1 LIYAHLGRWCPRLAN
16 QPTRGL
22 DVGSIEYI
30 HRQIV
35 DMRNEGAG
43 VLLISAEL
51 EEITALSDRIAV
63 MYHGE
68 IVGEMPAAEA
78 TRQELGMLMCGVKIE
93 RPREAELT
101 GS

>member
-1 LIYAHLGRWCPRLAN
+1 MIVARELSREIKVLVAN

-30 HRQIV
+30 HHEIIE
-35 DMRNEGAG
+35 MRDTGIG

-51 EEITALSDRIAV
+51 DEILALSDRIAV

-68 IVGEMPAAEA
+68 IVAILPADKV
-78 TRQELGMLMCGVKIE
+78 TREELGLMM
-93 RPREAELT
+93 A
-101 GS
+101 GSLKPEIQPL